1 MKGKSSLRE
10 EGHGVRGEIKGA
22 IFPPR
27 RESSPGASPN
37 LGEGLPRGDGGAGG
51 AGGRCWGPG
60 LEEAAGL
67 WGRPWSHTGTFQLSK
82 KGVDAKRRNPLPQC
96 PKPHILCVIQQET
109 SWGGGAAPLELR
121 LRWAVGHGGPWDAK
135 GDGYGEPCSL
145 LGLGDG
151 GGAPSPRPAAAISL
165 WGAEPSDGRGQ
176 NHISDRPQP
185 SLPLFLIHL
194 HLLRFLL
201 NNGPW

>member
-1 MKGKSSLRE
+1 MLGARAGGGCWASPGPTQAPFSCQRRE
-10 EGHGVRGEIKGA
+10 WMQRGEI
-22 IFPPR
+22 PR
-27 RESSPGASPN
+27 LNAPN
-37 LGEGLPRGDGGAGG
+37 LT
-51 AGGRCWGPG
+51 
-60 LEEAAGL
+60 
-67 WGRPWSHTGTFQLSK
+67 SSVSSSK
-82 KGVDAKRRNPLPQC
+82 K
-96 PKPHILCVIQQET
+96 HH
-109 SWGGGAAPLELR
+109 GGGAAPLELQ

-151 GGAPSPRPAAAISL
+151 GGAPSPRPAAAIYL

-176 NHISDRPQP
+176 NHISDCPQP
-185 SLPLFLIHL
+185 SLPLFLIRL

>member
-1 MKGKSSLRE
+1 MG
-10 EGHGVRGEIKGA
+10 GQAWRG
-22 IFPPR
+22 
-27 RESSPGASPN
+27 
-37 LGEGLPRGDGGAGG
+37 GDAGG
-51 AGGRCWGPG
+51 QGWRRLLG
-60 LEEAAGL
+60 L
-67 WGRPWSHTGTFQLSK
+67 PWSHTGTFQLSK
-82 KGVDAKRRNPLPQC
+82 KGVDAKRRNPSPQC

-109 SWGGGAAPLELR
+109 SWGGAAPLELQ

-151 GGAPSPRPAAAISL
+151 GGAPSPRPAAAIYL

-176 NHISDRPQP
+176 NHISDCPQP
-185 SLPLFLIHL
+185 SLPLFLIRL